1 MIAGDEELKTPAL
14 AMPEEEVKILEDP
27 ARRLEGAPN
36 EVSLVVD
43 GISDSPQPDEEVE
56 VLPEGDAN
64 PLDMASLVEAEKLLV
79 TVQEVKE
86 LPGADPAV
94 PVLETPDPRP
104 VETRRRD
111 LGVSVA
117 EIQARDYVAEQVRRW
132 ERVLSGRISPPSV
145 EYTWPAVTLD
155 TAGWQTAILATSGY
169 LRDWSLSATSEWW
182 NYVRKDGCQRWP
194 KI

>member
-1 MIAGDEELKTPAL
+1 
-14 AMPEEEVKILEDP
+14 
-27 ARRLEGAPN
+27 
-36 EVSLVVD
+36 
-43 GISDSPQPDEEVE
+43 
-56 VLPEGDAN
+56 
-64 PLDMASLVEAEKLLV
+64 MASLVKAEKPLV
-79 TVQEVKE
+79 TVQEDKE

-132 ERVLSGRISPPSV
+132 ERALSGRISPPSV